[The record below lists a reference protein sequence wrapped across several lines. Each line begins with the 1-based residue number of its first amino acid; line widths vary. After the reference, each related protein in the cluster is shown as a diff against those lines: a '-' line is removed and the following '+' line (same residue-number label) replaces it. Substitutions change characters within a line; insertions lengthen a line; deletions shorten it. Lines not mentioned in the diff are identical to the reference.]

1 MVTFHKH
8 VLTEVATQANNM
20 TATYYKEGTCLSTD
34 EKPTGGD
41 LYNGSK
47 LDEIDT
53 GKSYRYNAA
62 GETWVEWASGNGGE
76 LEQ

>member
-1 MVTFHKH
+1 MVTFHKSIFIA
-8 VLTEVATQANNM
+8 VADGTP
-20 TATYYKEGTCLSTD
+20 TYYKEGACLSTD
-34 EKPTGGD
+34 SKPTGGD

-62 GETWVEWASGNGGE
+62 GEAWVEWAASG
-76 LEQ
+76 